1 MGRRAIDYDVY
12 TTEELLE
19 MSHEDA
25 IEGLTEKQI
34 KFCEVYVL
42 NYNISIALRK
52 AGYESETSGAAY
64 RIRQKPGCKRYIQR
78 LKARMLHD
86 TLING
91 EDIINQWVKIA
102 FADMTDFVDIN
113 KFGITLKPVREMD
126 GQLVKSIKS
135 GRDGV
140 SIELYDKLKALDSLA
155 KYTEDMPKDYK
166 QKIEERKMELMEQE
180 FELKKSIYDME
191 NKIEKDDGFVEAL
204 KQSAKIVW
212 EQNEI

>member
-1 MGRRAIDYDVY
+1 M
-12 TTEELLE
+12 
-19 MSHEDA
+19 HEDA

-64 RIRQKPGCKRYIQR
+64 RIRQKPGCKRYIQW

>member
-64 RIRQKPGCKRYIQR
+64 RIRQKPGCKRYIQW

-135 GRDGV
+135 GRDGI

-166 QKIEERKMELMEQE
+166 QKIEERKIELMEQE

>member
-64 RIRQKPGCKRYIQR
+64 RIRQKHGCKRYIQW

>member
-64 RIRQKPGCKRYIQR
+64 RIRQKPGCKRYIQW

-135 GRDGV
+135 GRDSV

>member
-64 RIRQKPGCKRYIQR
+64 RIRQKPGCKRYIQW

-140 SIELYDKLKALDSLA
+140 SIELYDKLRALDSLA

>member
-64 RIRQKPGCKRYIQR
+64 RIRQKPGCKRYIQW

-191 NKIEKDDGFVEAL
+191 NKIENDDGFVEAL

>member
-64 RIRQKPGCKRYIQR
+64 RIRQKPGCKRYIQW

-113 KFGITLKPVREMD
+113 KFGITLKPVCEMD

>member
-64 RIRQKPGCKRYIQR
+64 RIRQKPGCKRYIQW

-140 SIELYDKLKALDSLA
+140 NIELYDKLKALDSLA

>member
-25 IEGLTEKQI
+25 IKGLTEKQI

-64 RIRQKPGCKRYIQR
+64 RIRQKPGCKRYIQW

-102 FADMTDFVDIN
+102 FADMTDFVNIN

>member
-64 RIRQKPGCKRYIQR
+64 RIRQKPGCKRYIQW

-135 GRDGV
+135 GRDYV

>member
-1 MGRRAIDYDVY
+1 MGRRAIDCDVY

-64 RIRQKPGCKRYIQR
+64 RIRQKPGCKRYIQW

-135 GRDGV
+135 GRNGV

>member
-64 RIRQKPGCKRYIQR
+64 RIRQKPGCKRYIQW

-135 GRDGV
+135 GRDGI